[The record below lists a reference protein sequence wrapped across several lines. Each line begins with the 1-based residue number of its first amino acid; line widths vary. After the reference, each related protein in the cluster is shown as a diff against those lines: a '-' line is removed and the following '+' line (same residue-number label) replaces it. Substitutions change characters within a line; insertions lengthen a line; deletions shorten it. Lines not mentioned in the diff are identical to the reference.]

1 MLIGRRN
8 ESDALERVLTQAQR
22 GQGEAVIVLGEAG
35 IGKTALIDRVVASDG
50 DFQLLRSTGNEV
62 EMELPFA
69 SLQRLCSSVLDR
81 LPGLP
86 EPQSRALTI
95 AFGLAPGEPPDRLI
109 VGVALENLLSQLAAE
124 RPVVCVLDDA
134 QWIDQASAQAITF
147 AARRASG
154 MSVSF
159 LFGARFLTKELHGM
173 PTMLLEGLR
182 DDAARE
188 LVNLA
193 LMHRMDEQVLE
204 RLVVEAHGNPL
215 ALLELPRSLSP
226 AQIGGGFGLPMSV
239 PLRGRIE
246 ESFRRR
252 LRRLPPLSRQL
263 LLVAAAEPTGES
275 TLIWR
280 AAELLGIPDSAADPP
295 KAERLLDLSAGIVFR
310 HPLVRS
316 AVYSAAS
323 SLDRRQVHRA
333 LADATDPIVDPDRRA
348 WHRAQSTSRPDEDI
362 AQELEVSAERAQSRG
377 GFAAAAAFMER
388 STELTPNMELKAERA
403 LRAADAKRVAGDLD
417 AALGLANIAQ
427 RGPLDSYQR
436 ARLDVLRAQI
446 LFGSHRGNEA
456 PPLLLQAAYRLE
468 PLDPKGARE
477 TYLTALTAALFA
489 GRFSS
494 GASAHDVARAA
505 HTSPRPAGPARASD
519 LLLDGLALLII
530 EGPVTGTPAMRRA
543 LEAFRSD
550 EVSNEEQ
557 LRWSW
562 LAGRAAGHI
571 WDYENWDFLTARQVE
586 LARDVGALSVL
597 PLTLSTRA
605 GLKLFAGEIDAAKS
619 LMEQVQSFAD
629 VIDTQTVPYAGLTVA
644 AFRGDEPKVQ
654 SLLSETHQDLIERG
668 EGVGVSLS
676 QWATAVLYNG
686 LGQYDRAFVSA
697 AQAVE
702 KPNEFWFLPWATVEL
717 IEAASRTGN
726 GIQAA
731 SALTRLAEGT
741 TASGT
746 DWAGSIEA
754 RCRALLTDGHA
765 AETLYREAIDRV
777 TDTPIRWD
785 LARARLVYG
794 EWLRRNRRTKEAREQ
809 LREAEELFSDFG
821 ARGFADRARV
831 ERLATGEHARKR
843 SPATRFDLTPQESQ
857 ISRMVAQGS
866 TNREIAS
873 KLFIS
878 ASTVEYHLHKVF
890 RKLGVRSRSQLAQR
904 VLQSAALFTPP
915 EGEF

>member
-8 ESDALERVLTQAQR
+8 ESDALDWVLSQAQR
-22 GQGEAVIVLGEAG
+22 GHGEALIVLGEAG
-35 IGKTALIDRVVASDG
+35 IGKTALIDGVVASASD
-50 DFQLLRSTGNEV
+50 LRVLCSTGNEV
-62 EMELPFA
+62 ERELPFA

-81 LPGLP
+81 LSDLP
-86 EPQSRALTI
+86 EPQSRALSV
-95 AFGLAPGEPPDRLI
+95 AFGLASGDPPDRLI
-109 VGVALENLLSQLAAE
+109 VGVAIVNLLSQLATE
-124 RPVVCVLDDA
+124 RTVVCVLDDA

-147 AARRASG
+147 AARRASS

-173 PTMLLEGLR
+173 PTMLLDGLR
-182 DDAARE
+182 DDNARE
-188 LVNLA
+188 LVNSV

-204 RLVVEAHGNPL
+204 RLVAEAHGNPL

-226 AQIGGGFGLPMSV
+226 AQMGGGFGLPVSV

-252 LRRLPPLSRQL
+252 LRRLPPPSRQL

-280 AAELLGIPDSAADPP
+280 AAELLGIPESAADPP
-295 KAERLLDLSAGIVFR
+295 QAERLLDLSAGIVFR

-316 AVYSAAS
+316 AIYSAAS
-323 SLDRRQVHRA
+323 ARDRRQVHQA

-348 WHRAQSTSRPDEDI
+348 WHRAQSTARPDEDI

-377 GFAAAAAFMER
+377 GFAAAAAFLER
-388 STELTPNMELKAERA
+388 STELTPNMKLKAERA

-417 AALGLANIAQ
+417 AALRLSNTAQ
-427 RGPLDSYQR
+427 RGPLDNYQR

-446 LFGSHRGNEA
+446 LFASHRGSEA

-468 PLDPKGARE
+468 PLDPNGARE
-477 TYLTALTAALFA
+477 TYLTALSAALFA

-494 GASAHDVARAA
+494 GASADDVARAA
-505 HTSPRPAGPARASD
+505 HTSPNPAGPLRASS
-519 LLLDGLALLII
+519 LLLDGLALLIT

-550 EVSNEEQ
+550 EVSSEEQ

-571 WDYENWDFLTARQVE
+571 WDYENWDYLTARQVE
-586 LARDVGALSVL
+586 VARDVGALSVL

-605 GLKLFAGEIDAAKS
+605 GLKLFAGEIETAKS
-619 LMEQVQSFAD
+619 LMDQVQSFAD
-629 VIDTQTVPYAGLTVA
+629 VIDTQTVPYAALTLA
-644 AFRGDEPKVQ
+644 AFRGDEPKVL
-654 SLLSETHQDLIERG
+654 SLFGEMHQDLVERG
-668 EGVGVSLS
+668 EGVGVTLA

-686 LGQYDRAFVSA
+686 LAQYDRAFASA
-697 AQAVE
+697 AEALE
-702 KPNEFWFLPWATVEL
+702 KPNEFWFLPWAAVEL

-726 GIQAA
+726 SVQAA
-731 SALTRLAEGT
+731 SALTRLTEGT

-746 DWAGSIEA
+746 DWARSIEA
-754 RCRALLTDGHA
+754 RCRALLTDGNE

-777 TDTPIRWD
+777 TNTPMRWD

-794 EWLRRNRRTKEAREQ
+794 EWLRRGRRTKEAREQ
-809 LREAEELFSDFG
+809 LREAETSFSDFG
-821 ARGFADRARV
+821 ARAFAGRARV
-831 ERLATGEHARKR
+831 ERLATGEHARER

-878 ASTVEYHLHKVF
+878 ASTVEYHLHKIF
-890 RKLGVRSRSQLAQR
+890 RKLGVRSRAQLTRR
-904 VLQSAALFTPP
+904 VLLLAGSLAPP
-915 EGEF
+915 ESGV